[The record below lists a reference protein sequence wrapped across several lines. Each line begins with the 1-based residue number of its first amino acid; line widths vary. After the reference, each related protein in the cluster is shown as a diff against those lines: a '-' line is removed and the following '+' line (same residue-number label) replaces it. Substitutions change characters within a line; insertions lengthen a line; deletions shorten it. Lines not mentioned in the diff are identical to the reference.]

1 MSVRPRQLA
10 RRLLEPRSGSTRR
23 IPLGPAR
30 GIRFEADSVLSLDY
44 WLGLYEYELAPWF
57 RRFCRAG
64 TRCVDVGAYNAYYAL
79 TLAKLTRAPVLS
91 YEPESDAVARCR
103 RNLAF
108 NPTLAPLI
116 ELRALTVGARSAGAS
131 VTLDDELLPLARC
144 ARPPSWL
151 VKLDVEGAELEVLT
165 GAEQFLERM
174 RPHLIVETHSG
185 ELEEACGQTLRAA
198 GYSPRVVT
206 QRRVLRQDRSWP
218 PGVPSHNRW
227 LVAVGRAEIG

>member
-1 MSVRPRQLA
+1 MSVRPRQLV
-10 RRLLEPRSGSTRR
+10 RRLLEPRAGSART

-44 WLGLYEYELAPWF
+44 WLGLYEYELAPWL

-91 YEPESDAVARCR
+91 YEPDPGAIARCR
-103 RNLAF
+103 RNLAL

-116 ELRALTVGARSAGAS
+116 ELRAVSVGARSAGAA
-131 VTLDDELLPLARC
+131 VTLDDELLPRAGSTS
-144 ARPPSWL
+144 PPSWL
-151 VKLDVEGAELEVLT
+151 LKLDVEGAELEVLK
-165 GAEQFLERM
+165 GAERFLELM
-174 RPHLIVETHSG
+174 RPDLIVETHSG
-185 ELEEACGQTLRAA
+185 DLEDACGQTLRAA

-218 PGVPSHNRW
+218 PGVQSHNRW
-227 LVAVGRAEIG
+227 LVAVGRVEIG